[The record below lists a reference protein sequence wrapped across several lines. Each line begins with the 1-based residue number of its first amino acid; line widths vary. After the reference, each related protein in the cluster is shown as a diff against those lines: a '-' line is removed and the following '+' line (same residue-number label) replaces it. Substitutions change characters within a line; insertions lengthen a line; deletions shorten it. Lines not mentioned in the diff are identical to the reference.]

1 MEKKNIKRFLINFF
15 SRSRYRLVKLKNIHL
30 NKRAFIVGT
39 GPSLCVSDLD
49 QLKNEVT
56 FGCNKIYLAFAETDW
71 RPTYYSVI
79 DRMVAENNKD
89 EIEHLALTKIFSS
102 VTKPF
107 FKKSKDVIW
116 LNDLLS
122 PTIQGE
128 RIFQFS
134 TDVARGI
141 HGGFTVI
148 YTQLQLAFYMG
159 ITQVYLIGVDFD
171 FTESKRTG
179 GKTSAGEEILKSS
192 GEINHF
198 HPDYRPK
205 GELWTIPNLDC
216 QYKAFQ
222 VAKKAF
228 EKDNRRIYNA
238 SRRTKLDVFQTV
250 NFDNLL

>member
-1 MEKKNIKRFLINFF
+1 LKKNIQRFLINFF
-15 SRSRYRLVKLKNIHL
+15 SRSRYRLAKLKNIHL
-30 NKRAFIVGT
+30 NRRAFIVGT
-39 GPSLCVSDLD
+39 GPSLGVRDLD
-49 QLKNEVT
+49 KLKNEVT
-56 FGCNKIYLAFAETDW
+56 FGCNKIYLAFFETDW

-79 DRMVAENNKD
+79 DRIVAENNKN
-89 EIEHLALTKIFSS
+89 EIEQLSLTKIFSS

-107 FKKSKDVIW
+107 FKKSKNVIW
-116 LNDLLS
+116 LNDLKS

-128 RIFQFS
+128 RQFRFS
-134 TDVARGI
+134 TDVARGTY
-141 HGGFTVI
+141 GGFTVI
-148 YTQLQLAFYMG
+148 YTQLQLAYYMG
-159 ITQVYLIGVDFD
+159 VTEVYLMGVDFD

-179 GKTSAGEEILKSS
+179 EKTSAGEEILKSG

-198 HPDYRPK
+198 HQDYRPK
-205 GELWTIPNLDC
+205 GERWTIPNLGY

-222 VAKKAF
+222 IAKKAF

>member
-1 MEKKNIKRFLINFF
+1 MKKNIQRILINYF
-15 SRSRYRLVKLKNIHL
+15 SRSRYRLAKLKNIHL

-39 GPSLCVSDLD
+39 GPSLCISDLGK
-49 QLKNEVT
+49 LKNEVT

-89 EIEHLALTKIFSS
+89 EIEHLSLIKIFSS

-116 LNDLLS
+116 LNDQKS
-122 PTIQGE
+122 PTIQGK
-128 RIFQFS
+128 RKFRFS
-134 TDVARGI
+134 TDVGKGTY
-141 HGGFTVI
+141 GGFTVI
-148 YTQLQLAFYMG
+148 YTQMQLAYYMG
-159 ITQVYLIGVDFD
+159 ITEVYLMGVDFD

-179 GKTSAGEEILKSS
+179 EKTSAGEEILKSS
-192 GEINHF
+192 GETNHF
-198 HPDYRPK
+198 HRDYRPK
-205 GELWTIPNLDC
+205 EELWTKPNLGY

-222 VAKKAF
+222 IAKEAF

-238 SRRTKLDVFQTV
+238 SRKTKLDVYQTV
-250 NFDNLL
+250 NFDSLL